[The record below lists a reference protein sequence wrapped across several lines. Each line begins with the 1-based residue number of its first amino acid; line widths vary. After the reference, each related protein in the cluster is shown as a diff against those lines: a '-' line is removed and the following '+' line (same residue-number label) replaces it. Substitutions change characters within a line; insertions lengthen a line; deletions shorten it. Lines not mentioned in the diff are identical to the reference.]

1 MKPLA
6 PFTPAKVYPAW
17 MMARCIAF
25 PFPVPFL
32 ARVTSAER
40 YRVILAK
47 HRRPGGSRRDA
58 GARYANARILA
69 GATEST
75 KPIPRRDRLGERVGC
90 WNPKTRP
97 NVEAKGRQLM
107 SEAIHKVS
115 VWSHRGLVP
124 AAVWS
129 INCRPSRLFTRF
141 PSKWSVVIYGPRP
154 VGWGVDAVFGCD
166 FSTQ

>member
-69 GATEST
+69 GATESIKADPERT
-75 KPIPRRDRLGERVGC
+75 GLAGLPCWKPSGSAAVHRAGLRCIPVRDFSRRGTVCANFLSRGSRQVRFAIMATLALGERLRLGGYGF
-90 WNPKTRP
+90 R
-97 NVEAKGRQLM
+97 
-107 SEAIHKVS
+107 
-115 VWSHRGLVP
+115 
-124 AAVWS
+124 
-129 INCRPSRLFTRF
+129 SRRF
-141 PSKWSVVIYGPRP
+141 HYAHVLLLPPH
-154 VGWGVDAVFGCD
+154 
-166 FSTQ
+166 